1 MPEMT
6 ESQTPGRKPKKKKN
20 KESHNAVER
29 HRKEKINAGINRIGN
44 LLPCSQA
51 LKQSKIMILD
61 QAVRYITE
69 LKKQNDTLLL
79 EGGDKVQAEEIRRLR
94 RQMEELRRE
103 SAHYIELLKAHDINI
118 LEDPTVHWK
127 GNQRCAKVAK
137 VTPTHQLPKG
147 IIVYSNGNVVCPAG
161 KESSPAGKE
170 SSPAKQPSETLIIQP
185 PKVTAR
191 LRVNG
196 ALLQVNTSS
205 STPALL
211 PGSTAT
217 PIQSTPGLRMIEQC
231 VVETPTAATSLP
243 PSVSYIT
250 LQIPAAT
257 TALSQQPQP
266 AAPVQTLT
274 IAATSASQLSTESPA
289 QPMSNL
295 TTLTQAIATSRAA
308 ASEVCSW
315 VTQDPA
321 IRTVSYTAIPNSQA
335 LLRAGAA
342 GSTQTTW
349 TTLQMAGNTVQPVCQ
364 SLPTPE
370 VINTTQAVQQ
380 VTLCPMGNK
389 PSVQPIQ
396 IQMQPHV
403 PVQQAP
409 ITAHIQAQPFQRAPQ
424 LRPAILN
431 QAQPQP
437 VIAPQPHCAVLSHS
451 AIVPQPGVVA
461 HPAVVPSQPQSAVLQ
476 PASLVS
482 HPPRALISQPQ
493 PIAQPA
499 LVPQPQATV
508 LPLLQT
514 MQVLQVNTTGGTASG
529 VTAPQ
534 NTNNPSVV
542 ILQQASSC
550 PTQSVVREEITNQ
563 TPCQHIVIIQAP
575 TQVAPAPQNP
585 QVGMVPASVPTA
597 VPVVS
602 TQVPTASSSTSA
614 TSLQSVGGK
623 QLVHILPRP
632 VQPHMNHPLQ
642 VTQASSS
649 PPVPPTPQTIT
660 VNGQVFALQ
669 PMKTSDKSSSQAG
682 QSTLQLVQP
691 TTTEEPTTNVALNSL
706 GALSSLNQSISQG
719 LPLTISSQN
728 NGQPPAAPSSVVQQK
743 QPPAPASVPGTTLA
757 LPARQLQVPCLNP
770 VKSGLMVNA
779 SIPPGKR
786 LRTTLNTKRAT
797 AKRTKPAKKK
807 ELSQAPPAVAVSA
820 KPVVAAGETVQVSV
834 CQVLQSSTVKV
845 TDILPTCTTAV
856 TTTDCSE
863 AVGNVTS
870 TQNTQMMIVCSS
882 SSESPVFSQSHP
894 QSKSSVSAI
903 QTDVVF
909 SHTNTSGMAISVPTV
924 NATSVKPTVSAA
936 VAIESKPAVVSG
948 NNSTVT
954 KLPVQEVKQPT
965 TSAGTSTTHSKSAAA
980 ATTAVSKQSKSVVSS
995 TDSETLYTST
1005 TVSTVC
1011 LTPVCTSIPAT
1022 APVSLHQATQPTSVC
1037 RPQVSNTQDPL
1048 PCNKPQ
1054 SQPTTSPLVYTTVAL
1069 SSPAATFSASHS
1081 SITAPT
1087 TSSEFRKRVTTSRA
1101 PTQQTDVNMPNLSP
1115 CHPAEVKPAQPP
1127 RRDRE
1132 AQVERHSTAA
1142 DKDGLVAA
1150 TSGTPYRKDSALTQ
1164 QVYTN
1169 LDDQTIEHP
1178 MISSRQTDS
1187 PMSSGA
1193 GGGRG
1198 FSVASMLPQGHTIGA
1213 SSGSFG
1219 TYTFTSEQA
1228 EMLALAML
1236 EQDSPG
1242 RRSGS
1247 CTVNTASTNPTA
1259 AAWEPPKTPAVSSSK
1274 ERGPTGQQAKVTK
1287 PMDTVTV
1294 KPTVQVSVR
1303 GHAGEGP
1310 NGSRHPQNMSY
1321 SQSLTQ
1327 VQSQSSSQSGTVA
1340 SLSVNNLIRPSSSQQ
1355 PYPGSPSLVG
1365 QQGSVPSPVGTSTHI
1380 SQPPNNA
1387 LSPCSGAAQLN
1398 EYTPLKTALMR
1409 AQAGVGVG
1417 ERQVKIISK
1426 RQAQEEVMLNTGKR
1440 PKPCPPS
1447 ATTVSHMDVKAPDHS
1462 QMMVGQL
1469 PPTSSAV
1476 MTRINSESGGP
1487 LFSTNSFM
1495 SPIVRPTDG
1504 HCPPQ
1509 GPPEQNQ
1516 PGVLHLPQGHSQHA
1530 ATQPGQ
1536 HLGGNI
1542 YMKQQQQEQQRHHL
1556 YHLQHHLTQPDPAQR
1571 HSLHQRALQQQQE
1584 QQQQQQHVQKKRGL
1598 VRGSQ
1603 TGSSAGLQQKQHH
1616 LEKSGVQQQ
1625 HSHQQQQT
1633 QHQQH
1638 TQQHQQQS
1646 HQQSQQ
1652 HQQPTQHQQSHPQQH
1667 QQQTHQQQPQAQHQQ
1682 HQQQQQQQ
1690 LQQQQSSHSR
1700 HQQHLQQQIQQ
1711 QQHFRHQEKSC
1722 EAQAAGSRAHHS
1734 SHLAQQEHLKP
1745 GQDHNAMQRMMS
1757 TRTMEQQL
1765 IPPPSNPVSRSSDLA
1780 CAPSRQERHRVSSY
1794 SAEALIGK
1802 SSTSGE
1808 QQQRMGLHL
1817 QPGRGA
1823 TQEQPDLRGYLD
1835 TSRGK
1840 ANIAHNPQNRL
1851 PSDHPGSTDVQRVS
1865 ECPPF
1870 KVMGGGAHQLGGFDV
1885 QVSRGSDMTPKSVP
1899 SSQRGPQGQQQG
1911 GFRMGVGPPAD
1922 SRNRYS
1928 AAHPGSQGVQVS
1940 LPREQEGCHQSFMQ
1954 SLLSPH
1960 LPEQSNHQRAMQCCP
1975 PVSMEYSCVP
1985 GSSSGDIQAKAS
1997 SPSVPQ
2003 TQKAPAMRIGE
2014 GNKGHISQVS
2024 SNMHGGPGVRTGLT
2038 HPPTPHSSSEPGRSS
2053 APSRP
2058 PTAVSQHSRHIAR
2071 DSQPTKLRPGD
2082 RPRSG
2087 TLRQSNPFEPEGH
2100 LPLPSGGGVL
2110 LGRPQSGGEAR
2121 RSTIVRF
2128 MADSA
2133 QVPSDNN
2140 LIPDQHLTQ
2149 NFGFPFIPE
2158 GGMNPPPINA
2168 NSTFIPPVSQ
2178 PNTSRT
2184 PSLLPVE
2191 PQNTL
2196 PSFYPS
2202 YSPAAHPSLPSD
2214 VTLQYFPNQMFT
2226 SPSADK
2232 GSAPPLNN
2240 RFGSILSPPRPVGFG
2255 QASFPLLP
2263 DMPPMPIANSS
2274 GITPHISNFSLTSL
2288 FPEIATGMPT
2298 DGSTMPM
2305 SPLLS
2310 LSNTSAAD
2318 SGKQPNRPAHN
2329 ISHILGHDGSS
2340 AV

>member
-1 MPEMT
+1 
-6 ESQTPGRKPKKKKN
+6 

-51 LKQSKIMILD
+51 LKQSKNMILD
-61 QAVRYITE
+61 QAFRYITE
-69 LKKQNDTLLL
+69 LKKQNDSMLL
-79 EGGDKVQAEEIRRLR
+79 EGGDKIQAEEIRRLR
-94 RQMEELRRE
+94 RQLEELRKE
-103 SAHYIELLKAHDINI
+103 SAHYIELLKAHDINL

-127 GNQRCAKVAK
+127 GKQRCAKVAK

-147 IIVYSNGNVVCPAG
+147 IIVYSNGNVMCPAG
-161 KESSPAGKE
+161 KESSPG
-170 SSPAKQPSETLIIQP
+170 KQPSETLILQP
-185 PKVTAR
+185 PSDASAR
-191 LRVNG
+191 LSVNG

-211 PGSTAT
+211 PGSAAT
-217 PIQSTPGLRMIEQC
+217 PTQSTPGLRMIEQC
-231 VVETPTAATSLP
+231 VVETPAAAPTLP

-257 TALSQQPQP
+257 TALPQQAQP
-266 AAPVQTLT
+266 AAPAQTLT
-274 IAATSASQLSTESPA
+274 IATTSAPQLQSESLALPVSTHP
-289 QPMSNL
+289 
-295 TTLTQAIATSRAA
+295 TLTQTVTRTI

-315 VTQDPA
+315 VTQDTA

-364 SLPTPE
+364 SLPSSE
-370 VINTTQAVQQ
+370 VSNTTQPVQQ
-380 VTLCPMGNK
+380 VTVCPIGSK
-389 PSVQPIQ
+389 PSVHPIQ

-409 ITAHIQAQPFQRAPQ
+409 ITGHIQAQPFQRPPQ
-424 LRPAILN
+424 LRPAVLN

-437 VIAPQPHCAVLSHS
+437 VLAPQPQCAVLPQA
-451 AIVPQPGVVA
+451 AIVPQPAVVA
-461 HPAVVPSQPQSAVLQ
+461 HPAVVSQPQPAVLQ
-476 PASLVS
+476 PASLVP
-482 HPPRALISQPQ
+482 HPPAALIPQPQ
-493 PIAQPA
+493 SLPQPA

-514 MQVLQVNTTGGTASG
+514 MQVLQVNPAGATASG

-542 ILQQASSC
+542 ILQQASAC
-550 PTQSVVREEITNQ
+550 PTQPVVREEITNQ

-575 TQVAPAPQNP
+575 NQAASAPQNP
-585 QVGMVPASVPTA
+585 QVGMVPAA
-597 VPVVS
+597 VPAAVPAVS
-602 TQVPTASSSTSA
+602 TQIPTTSSPMSA

-632 VQPHMNHPLQ
+632 VQPQVNHSLQ
-642 VTQASSS
+642 VTQTSSS
-649 PPVPPTPQTIT
+649 PPVPTTPQTIT

-669 PMKTSDKSSSQAG
+669 PVKTSDKASSQGG

-719 LPLTISSQN
+719 LPITISSQSN
-728 NGQPPAAPSSVVQQK
+728 CQPPPAQLSVVQQK
-743 QPPAPASVPGTTLA
+743 QQSPPAAAPISGATLT
-757 LPARQLQVPCLNP
+757 LPARQLQVPCVNP
-770 VKSGLMVNA
+770 VTPGLVVNA
-779 SIPPGKR
+779 SKTPGKR
-786 LRTTLNTKRAT
+786 LRTTLNTKRTA

-807 ELSQAPPAVAVSA
+807 ELSQAQPAVAVSA
-820 KPVVAAGETVQVSV
+820 KPVAAAGENQTVQVTVS
-834 CQVLQSSTVKV
+834 QVLQSSTVKV
-845 TDILPTCTTAV
+845 TDIHPACTTVA
-856 TTTDCSE
+856 TTTDSIK
-863 AVGNVTS
+863 AIGNATS
-870 TQNTQMMIVCSS
+870 TQSTQKMIVCSS
-882 SSESPVFSQSHP
+882 SNEPAVLSQSQP
-894 QSKSSVSAI
+894 QNKSSVSAS
-903 QTDVVF
+903 QSD
-909 SHTNTSGMAISVPTV
+909 SLLRDSNTSSITTAVTTV
-924 NATSVKPTVSAA
+924 SATSVKPSVSAA
-936 VAIESKPAVVSG
+936 LAIESKPAVGLG
-948 NNSTVT
+948 NNSSVT
-954 KLPVQEVKQPT
+954 KVSVPEVKQPT
-965 TSAGTSTTHSKSAAA
+965 TITATSTTQSKSA
-980 ATTAVSKQSKSVVSS
+980 ATTAVSRQNRSVVSS
-995 TDSETLYTST
+995 AVGSETRYSST
-1005 TVSTVC
+1005 TVSTAC
-1011 LTPVCTSIPAT
+1011 LTPVCTSSIAAT
-1022 APVSLHQATQPTSVC
+1022 ASVPLNQNSQPTSSC
-1037 RPQVSNTQDPL
+1037 RSRGSHAQDHL
-1048 PCNKPQ
+1048 PCSKPESQ
-1054 SQPTTSPLVYTTVAL
+1054 SISSSSVSTTVVL
-1069 SSPAATFSASHS
+1069 SSPAPVFPVAQS
-1081 SITAPT
+1081 SVTAPT
-1087 TSSEFRKRVTTSRA
+1087 TSSEFRKRANTPRA
-1101 PTQQTDVNMPNLSP
+1101 PLQQTDVNILHHSS
-1115 CHPAEVKPAQPP
+1115 CHPTEVKPPQAS
-1127 RRDRE
+1127 RMDRE
-1132 AQVERHSTAA
+1132 AQEERHSTAA
-1142 DKDGLVAA
+1142 EKEGLVAVA
-1150 TSGTPYRKDSALTQ
+1150 SETPSRKDFGLSQ

-1169 LDDQTIEHP
+1169 LDDQTMEHP
-1178 MISSRQTDS
+1178 MTSSRQTDS
-1187 PMSSGA
+1187 PMSTGA
-1193 GGGRG
+1193 GVGRG
-1198 FSVASMLPQGHTIGA
+1198 FSVASMLPQGQSIGT

-1219 TYTFTSEQA
+1219 TFTFTSEQA

-1242 RRSGS
+1242 RRNGA
-1247 CTVNTASTNPTA
+1247 TWDTPK
-1259 AAWEPPKTPAVSSSK
+1259 PPPVSASK
-1274 ERGPTGQQAKVTK
+1274 ERGSTGQQAKVSK
-1287 PMDTVTV
+1287 QMDPGTV
-1294 KPTVQVSVR
+1294 KPAVEVSVR
-1303 GHAGEGP
+1303 GQIGEGSVGGP
-1310 NGSRHPQNMSY
+1310 NASRHLQNISY
-1321 SQSLTQ
+1321 SQSQPLSQT
-1327 VQSQSSSQSGTVA
+1327 QSQSSSQTGTVA
-1340 SLSVNNLIRPSSSQQ
+1340 SLSVNNLIRPSSSHQ
-1355 PYPGSPSLVG
+1355 PYPGSPSLAG
-1365 QQGSVPSPVGTSTHI
+1365 QQGSVPSPVATSAHI
-1380 SQPPNNA
+1380 SQPSNNA
-1387 LSPCSGAAQLN
+1387 LSPCSGAAQSN
-1398 EYTPLKTALMR
+1398 EYTPLKTTLMR
-1409 AQAGVGVG
+1409 AQAGVSVG

-1426 RQAQEEVMLNTGKR
+1426 RQAPEEVMLNPGKR

-1447 ATTVSHMDVKAPDHS
+1447 ANAVSHMDVKAPDHN

-1469 PPTSSAV
+1469 PSTSSAV
-1476 MTRINSESGGP
+1476 MTRINSEGGGP

-1495 SPIVRPTDG
+1495 SPIVRSTDG

-1516 PGVLHLPQGHSQHA
+1516 PGVLHLPQGHPQHTV
-1530 ATQPGQ
+1530 TQPAQ
-1536 HLGGNI
+1536 HLGGNL
-1542 YMKQQQQEQQRHHL
+1542 YMKQ
-1556 YHLQHHLTQPDPAQR
+1556 
-1571 HSLHQRALQQQQE
+1571 ALQQQQ
-1584 QQQQQQHVQKKRGL
+1584 QQQQQQQEQQHVQKKRGL

-1603 TGSSAGLQQKQHH
+1603 SGS
-1616 LEKSGVQQQ
+1616 
-1625 HSHQQQQT
+1625 
-1633 QHQQH
+1633 
-1638 TQQHQQQS
+1638 
-1646 HQQSQQ
+1646 
-1652 HQQPTQHQQSHPQQH
+1652 P
-1667 QQQTHQQQPQAQHQQ
+1667 
-1682 HQQQQQQQ
+1682 
-1690 LQQQQSSHSR
+1690 
-1700 HQQHLQQQIQQ
+1700 
-1711 QQHFRHQEKSC
+1711 
-1722 EAQAAGSRAHHS
+1722 
-1734 SHLAQQEHLKP
+1734 P

-1757 TRTMEQQL
+1757 SRTLEQQL
-1765 IPPPSNPVSRSSDLA
+1765 ISPSSNPVSRSSDLA
-1780 CAPSRQERHRVSSY
+1780 CAPSRQERHRVSNY

-1802 SSTSGE
+1802 SSSSGE

-1823 TQEQPDLRGYLD
+1823 AQEQPDLRGYLD

-1840 ANIAHNPQNRL
+1840 GNIAHNPQNRL

-1870 KVMGGGAHQLGGFDV
+1870 KSMGGGGGAHQLSGFEA
-1885 QVSRGSDMTPKSVP
+1885 QVSRGSDMAPKSVP
-1899 SSQRGPQGQQQG
+1899 PSQRGPQGQQQG
-1911 GFRMGVGPPAD
+1911 GFRMGVGPPTD
-1922 SRNRYS
+1922 GRNRGGYS
-1928 AAHPGSQGVQVS
+1928 GAHPGSQGVQVGPA
-1940 LPREQEGCHQSFMQ
+1940 LNREQEGCHQSFMQ

-1960 LPEQSNHQRAMQCCP
+1960 LPEQSNHQRAAQCCP

-2003 TQKAPAMRIGE
+2003 TQKAPAMRLGE
-2014 GNKGHISQVS
+2014 GNKGHISQVT
-2024 SNMHGGPGVRTGLT
+2024 SNMHAGPGVRAGLP

-2058 PTAVSQHSRHIAR
+2058 PTAVSQHSRHITR
-2071 DSQPTKLRPGD
+2071 DAQPTKLRPGD

-2087 TLRQSNPFEPEGH
+2087 ALRPSNPFEPEGH

-2110 LGRPQSGGEAR
+2110 LSRPQSGGEAR

-2128 MADSA
+2128 MADSG

-2140 LIPDQHLTQ
+2140 LVPDQHLTQ

-2158 GGMNPPPINA
+2158 GGMNPPPPINA

-2178 PNTSRT
+2178 PNASRT

-2298 DGSTMPM
+2298 DGSAMPM

-2310 LSNTSAAD
+2310 LSNTSSAD
-2318 SGKQPNRPAHN
+2318 SSKQPNRPAHN

>member
-6 ESQTPGRKPKKKKN
+6 ETQTPGRKPKKKKN

-51 LKQSKIMILD
+51 LKQSKNMILD
-61 QAVRYITE
+61 QAFRYITE
-69 LKKQNDTLLL
+69 LKKQNDTMLL

-94 RQMEELRRE
+94 RQLEELRKE
-103 SAHYIELLKAHDINI
+103 SAHYIELLKAHDINL

-127 GNQRCAKVAK
+127 GKQRCAKVAK

-147 IIVYSNGNVVCPAG
+147 IIVYSNGNVMCPAG
-161 KESSPAGKE
+161 KETSPG
-170 SSPAKQPSETLIIQP
+170 KQPSETLILQP
-185 PKVTAR
+185 PSEVSGR

-211 PGSTAT
+211 PGSTVT
-217 PIQSTPGLRMIEQC
+217 PTQSTPGLRVVEQC
-231 VVETPTAATSLP
+231 VVETQAAAPALP

-250 LQIPAAT
+250 LQIPTAT
-257 TALSQQPQP
+257 TALPQQPQP
-266 AAPVQTLT
+266 AAAAQTIT
-274 IAATSASQLSTESPA
+274 IAATSAPQLPTESPA
-289 QPMSNL
+289 PPVS
-295 TTLTQAIATSRAA
+295 TLPTFTQTVTRAT

-315 VTQDPA
+315 VTQDTA

-370 VINTTQAVQQ
+370 VSNTAQPVQQ
-380 VTLCPMGNK
+380 VTLCPVGNK

-396 IQMQPHV
+396 IQMQPNV
-403 PVQQAP
+403 PAQQAP

-437 VIAPQPHCAVLSHS
+437 VLAPQPQCAVLPQS
-451 AIVPQPGVVA
+451 AIVPQPAVVA
-461 HPAVVPSQPQSAVLQ
+461 HPAVVSQPQPAVLQ
-476 PASLVS
+476 PASLLPN
-482 HPPRALISQPQ
+482 PPTALIPQPQ
-493 PIAQPA
+493 ALPQPA

-514 MQVLQVNTTGGTASG
+514 MQVLQVNPTGATASG

-575 TQVAPAPQNP
+575 NQAAPAPQNP
-585 QVGMVPASVPTA
+585 PVGMLPAAVPAA
-597 VPVVS
+597 VPAVS
-602 TQVPTASSSTSA
+602 TQISTTSSSTSA

-632 VQPHMNHPLQ
+632 AQPQVNHPLQ

-669 PMKTSDKSSSQAG
+669 PMKTSDKASSQGG

-691 TTTEEPTTNVALNSL
+691 TTSEEPTTNVALNSL

-719 LPLTISSQN
+719 LPLAISSQN
-728 NGQPPAAPSSVVQQK
+728 NAHSSVTAPS
-743 QPPAPASVPGTTLA
+743 AS
-757 LPARQLQVPCLNP
+757 
-770 VKSGLMVNA
+770 S
-779 SIPPGKR
+779 
-786 LRTTLNTKRAT
+786 
-797 AKRTKPAKKK
+797 
-807 ELSQAPPAVAVSA
+807 
-820 KPVVAAGETVQVSV
+820 
-834 CQVLQSSTVKV
+834 
-845 TDILPTCTTAV
+845 D
-856 TTTDCSE
+856 
-863 AVGNVTS
+863 
-870 TQNTQMMIVCSS
+870 
-882 SSESPVFSQSHP
+882 
-894 QSKSSVSAI
+894 
-903 QTDVVF
+903 
-909 SHTNTSGMAISVPTV
+909 
-924 NATSVKPTVSAA
+924 
-936 VAIESKPAVVSG
+936 
-948 NNSTVT
+948 
-954 KLPVQEVKQPT
+954 
-965 TSAGTSTTHSKSAAA
+965 
-980 ATTAVSKQSKSVVSS
+980 
-995 TDSETLYTST
+995 
-1005 TVSTVC
+1005 
-1011 LTPVCTSIPAT
+1011 
-1022 APVSLHQATQPTSVC
+1022 
-1037 RPQVSNTQDPL
+1037 
-1048 PCNKPQ
+1048 
-1054 SQPTTSPLVYTTVAL
+1054 
-1069 SSPAATFSASHS
+1069 
-1081 SITAPT
+1081 
-1087 TSSEFRKRVTTSRA
+1087 FRKRVSTSRA
-1101 PTQQTDVNMPNLSP
+1101 PTQQTDINMSNPSP
-1115 CHPAEVKPAQPP
+1115 CHPTEVKPNQAP

-1132 AQVERHSTAA
+1132 SQEERHSISAE
-1142 DKDGLVAA
+1142 KEGLVAA
-1150 TSGTPYRKDSALTQ
+1150 TSDTPSRKDFALSQ

-1169 LDDQTIEHP
+1169 LDDQTLEHP
-1178 MISSRQTDS
+1178 MTSSRQTDS

-1198 FSVASMLPQGHTIGA
+1198 FSVASMLPQGHSISA

-1219 TYTFTSEQA
+1219 TFTFTSEQA

-1242 RRSGS
+1242 RRSGGCS
-1247 CTVNTASTNPTA
+1247 GDNAASTNPTTA
-1259 AAWEPPKTPAVSSSK
+1259 PWEPPKTPPVSASK
-1274 ERGPTGQQAKVTK
+1274 ERGSTGQQAKVTK

-1294 KPTVQVSVR
+1294 KAAVQVSVR
-1303 GHAGEGP
+1303 GQVGEGAVSGP
-1310 NGSRHPQNMSY
+1310 NGSRHPQNITY
-1321 SQSLTQ
+1321 SQSQSLPQ

-1340 SLSVNNLIRPSSSQQ
+1340 SLSVNNLIRPSSTQQ
-1355 PYPGSPSLVG
+1355 PYPGSPSLAG
-1365 QQGSVPSPVGTSTHI
+1365 QQGSVPSPVGTSGHI
-1380 SQPPNNA
+1380 SQASSNA

-1426 RQAQEEVMLNTGKR
+1426 RQAQEAVMLNTGKR

-1469 PPTSSAV
+1469 LPTSSAV

-1495 SPIVRPTDG
+1495 SPVVRPTDG

-1516 PGVLHLPQGHSQHA
+1516 PG
-1530 ATQPGQ
+1530 
-1536 HLGGNI
+1536 
-1542 YMKQQQQEQQRHHL
+1542 
-1556 YHLQHHLTQPDPAQR
+1556 
-1571 HSLHQRALQQQQE
+1571 
-1584 QQQQQQHVQKKRGL
+1584 
-1598 VRGSQ
+1598 
-1603 TGSSAGLQQKQHH
+1603 
-1616 LEKSGVQQQ
+1616 
-1625 HSHQQQQT
+1625 
-1633 QHQQH
+1633 
-1638 TQQHQQQS
+1638 
-1646 HQQSQQ
+1646 
-1652 HQQPTQHQQSHPQQH
+1652 
-1667 QQQTHQQQPQAQHQQ
+1667 
-1682 HQQQQQQQ
+1682 
-1690 LQQQQSSHSR
+1690 
-1700 HQQHLQQQIQQ
+1700 QIQQ

-1734 SHLAQQEHLKP
+1734 NHLAQQDHLKP

-1757 TRTMEQQL
+1757 SRTLEQQL
-1765 IPPPSNPVSRSSDLA
+1765 ISPPSNPVSRSSDLA
-1780 CAPSRQERHRVSSY
+1780 CAPSRQERHRVSNY

-1817 QPGRGA
+1817 QPGHGA
-1823 TQEQPDLRGYLD
+1823 AQEQQDLRGYLD

-1840 ANIAHNPQNRL
+1840 ANIAHNPQTRL
-1851 PSDHPGSTDVQRVS
+1851 PADHPGSADVQRVS

-1870 KVMGGGAHQLGGFDV
+1870 KAMGGGGGGAHQLSGFEA
-1885 QVSRGSDMTPKSVP
+1885 QVSRGSDMAPKSVP
-1899 SSQRGPQGQQQG
+1899 PSQRGPQGQQQG
-1911 GFRMGVGPPAD
+1911 GFRMNVGPPAD
-1922 SRNRYS
+1922 GRNRGGYS
-1928 AAHPGSQGVQVS
+1928 GAHPGAQGVQVGPA

-1960 LPEQSNHQRAMQCCP
+1960 LPEQSNHQRPVQCCP

-1985 GSSSGDIQAKAS
+1985 GSSAGDIQAKAS

-2003 TQKAPAMRIGE
+2003 TQKAPAMRLGE

-2024 SNMHGGPGVRTGLT
+2024 SNMHGGPGVRAGLP

-2071 DSQPTKLRPGD
+2071 DTQPTKLRPGD

-2087 TLRQSNPFEPEGH
+2087 ALRPSNPFEPEGH

-2110 LGRPQSGGEAR
+2110 LSRPQSGGEAR

-2133 QVPSDNN
+2133 QVPSENN
-2140 LIPDQHLTQ
+2140 LVPDQHITQ

-2158 GGMNPPPINA
+2158 GGMNPPPPINA

-2178 PNTSRT
+2178 PSASRT

-2240 RFGSILSPPRPVGFG
+2240 RFGSILSPPRPI
-2255 QASFPLLP
+2255 AS
-2263 DMPPMPIANSS
+2263 
-2274 GITPHISNFSLTSL
+2274 
-2288 FPEIATGMPT
+2288 GMPT
-2298 DGSTMPM
+2298 DGSAMPM

-2310 LSNTSAAD
+2310 LSNTSSAD
-2318 SGKQPNRPAHN
+2318 SSKQPNRPAHN

>member
-6 ESQTPGRKPKKKKN
+6 ETQTPGRKPKKKKN

-29 HRKEKINAGINRIGN
+29 HRKEKINTGINRIGN

-51 LKQSKIMILD
+51 LKQSKNMILD
-61 QAVRYITE
+61 QAFSYITE
-69 LKKQNDTLLL
+69 LKKQNDTMLL

-94 RQMEELRRE
+94 RQVEDLRKE
-103 SAHYIELLKAHDINI
+103 SAHYIELLKAHDVNL
-118 LEDPTVHWK
+118 LEDPTIHWK
-127 GNQRCAKVAK
+127 GKQRCAKVAK

-147 IIVYSNGNVVCPAG
+147 IIVYSNGNVMCPAG
-161 KESSPAGKE
+161 MENSPG
-170 SSPAKQPSETLIIQP
+170 KQPSETLILQP
-185 PKVTAR
+185 PPEVSGR

-211 PGSTAT
+211 PGSTVT
-217 PIQSTPGLRMIEQC
+217 PTQSTPGLRVVEQC
-231 VVETPTAATSLP
+231 VVETPVAAPNLP

-250 LQIPAAT
+250 LQIP
-257 TALSQQPQP
+257 TALPQQTQP
-266 AAPVQTLT
+266 AVPAHTLT
-274 IAATSASQLSTESPA
+274 LAATSAPQLPTESSAP
-289 QPMSNL
+289 PVS
-295 TTLTQAIATSRAA
+295 TFPTFTQTVTRATAA
-308 ASEVCSW
+308 EVASW
-315 VTQDPA
+315 VTQDTA
-321 IRTVSYTAIPNSQA
+321 IRTVSYNAVPNSQA

-370 VINTTQAVQQ
+370 VSNTTQAVQQ
-380 VTLCPMGNK
+380 VTLCPVGNK

-396 IQMQPHV
+396 IQMQSNV
-403 PVQQAP
+403 PVQQSP
-409 ITAHIQAQPFQRAPQ
+409 ITAHIQTQPFQRPPQ
-424 LRPAILN
+424 LQPAILN

-437 VIAPQPHCAVLSHS
+437 VLAPQPQCAVLPQS
-451 AIVPQPGVVA
+451 AIVPQPAVVA
-461 HPAVVPSQPQSAVLQ
+461 HPAVV
-476 PASLVS
+476 
-482 HPPRALISQPQ
+482 SQPQ
-493 PIAQPA
+493 PAVLQQGSLLPSPATALIPQPQPA
-499 LVPQPQATV
+499 LV
-508 LPLLQT
+508 PLLQT
-514 MQVLQVNTTGGTASG
+514 MQVLQVNPNGATASG

-534 NTNNPSVV
+534 NSNNPSVV
-542 ILQQASSC
+542 ILQQASTC

-575 TQVAPAPQNP
+575 NQAAPAPQNP
-585 QVGMVPASVPTA
+585 QVGMLPAAVPSAVPAA
-597 VPVVS
+597 VS
-602 TQVPTASSSTSA
+602 TQISTTSSSTSA
-614 TSLQSVGGK
+614 TSLHSVGGK

-632 VQPHMNHPLQ
+632 VQPQMSQPLQ

-649 PPVPPTPQTIT
+649 PPVPSTPQTIT

-669 PMKTSDKSSSQAG
+669 PMKTSDKAISQSG
-682 QSTLQLVQP
+682 HSTLQLVQP

-719 LPLTISSQN
+719 LPITISTQN
-728 NGQPPAAPSSVVQQK
+728 NGQPAAAQLAVVQQK
-743 QPPAPASVPGTTLA
+743 QPQQQPPAPVPVSATTLA
-757 LPARQLQVPCLNP
+757 LPVQQLQVPCLNP
-770 VKSGLMVNA
+770 VTSGLVVNA
-779 SIPPGKR
+779 SKPSGKR
-786 LRTTLNTKRAT
+786 VRTTLISKRAT
-797 AKRTKPAKKK
+797 AKKTKPVKKK
-807 ELSQAPPAVAVSA
+807 ELSQVQP
-820 KPVVAAGETVQVSV
+820 PVVSVKPTAAAGESQTLQVTVS
-834 CQVLQSSTVKV
+834 QVLQSSTVKI
-845 TDILPTCTTAV
+845 TDTAPTCTTAV
-856 TTTDCSE
+856 TSTDSSE
-863 AVGNVTS
+863 ATGNVTS
-870 TQNTQMMIVCSS
+870 TQNTKNIIVCSS
-882 SSESPVFSQSHP
+882 SSETIVVSQSNS
-894 QSKSSVSAI
+894 QSKSLVTASQSDAI
-903 QTDVVF
+903 F
-909 SHTNTSGMAISVPTV
+909 SHTYTGST
-924 NATSVKPTVSAA
+924 ATPVSTLSATPVKPSVSAA
-936 VAIESKPAVVSG
+936 VVIESKPAVVSG

-954 KLPVQEVKQPT
+954 KVSVPEVKQAPT
-965 TSAGTSTTHSKSAAA
+965 SLAASTTQSKSAA
-980 ATTAVSKQSKSVVSS
+980 TTAASRQNRPVVSS
-995 TDSETLYTST
+995 AGATENGYTST
-1005 TVSTVC
+1005 TVYTACS
-1011 LTPVCTSIPAT
+1011 TPVCTSSVTTT
-1022 APVSLHQATQPTSVC
+1022 APVSLNQQASAPTSVC
-1037 RPQVSNTQDPL
+1037 PPQRSNIQAPA

-1054 SQPTTSPLVYTTVAL
+1054 PTTSSSVSINVAL
-1069 SSPAATFSASHS
+1069 SSPAPMLSAAHS
-1081 SITAPT
+1081 SVSVAS
-1087 TSSEFRKRVTTSRA
+1087 TSSEFSKRVSASKA
-1101 PTQQTDVNMPNLSP
+1101 PSQQSDINVSNPSI
-1115 CHPAEVKPAQPP
+1115 CHPTEVKPSQAP

-1132 AQVERHSTAA
+1132 TQEEKQSIAA
-1142 DKDGLVAA
+1142 GKESLVAA
-1150 TSGTPYRKDSALTQ
+1150 ASDAPSRKDFSLSQ

-1169 LDDQTIEHP
+1169 LDDQTLEHP
-1178 MISSRQTDS
+1178 MTSSRQTDS
-1187 PMSSGA
+1187 PMSTGA

-1198 FSVASMLPQGHTIGA
+1198 FSVASMLPQGHSISA
-1213 SSGSFG
+1213 STSSFG
-1219 TYTFTSEQA
+1219 TFTFTSEQA

-1242 RRSGS
+1242 RRSGG
-1247 CTVNTASTNPTA
+1247 CTGDNTASSNPTTTQ
-1259 AAWEPPKTPAVSSSK
+1259 WEPPKASPVSTSK
-1274 ERGPTGQQAKVTK
+1274 ERGSTGQQAKGTK
-1287 PMDTVTV
+1287 PMDTV
-1294 KPTVQVSVR
+1294 KPAVHVSVR
-1303 GHAGEGP
+1303 RQVGEGSVSAP
-1310 NGSRHPQNMSY
+1310 NGSRHPQNISY
-1321 SQSLTQ
+1321 SQSQSLQ
-1327 VQSQSSSQSGTVA
+1327 VQTHSSSQSGTVA

-1355 PYPGSPSLVG
+1355 PYPGSPSLAA
-1365 QQGSVPSPVGTSTHI
+1365 QQGSVPSPVGTSSHI
-1380 SQPPNNA
+1380 SQASNNA
-1387 LSPCSGAAQLN
+1387 LSPCSGAAQPN

-1409 AQAGVGVG
+1409 AQTGVGVG

-1426 RQAQEEVMLNTGKR
+1426 RQAQEAVMLNTGKR

-1447 ATTVSHMDVKAPDHS
+1447 AVSVTHMEIKAPDHS
-1462 QMMVGQL
+1462 QMMGQL
-1469 PPTSSAV
+1469 LPTSSGV

-1495 SPIVRPTDG
+1495 SPVVRPTDG
-1504 HCPPQ
+1504 HCAPQ
-1509 GPPEQNQ
+1509 GLSEQNQ
-1516 PGVLHLPQGHSQHA
+1516 PGVLHLPQGHPQHSA
-1530 ATQPGQ
+1530 PQPGQ
-1536 HLGGNI
+1536 HLGGNL

-1556 YHLQHHLTQPDPAQR
+1556 YHLQHHLTQPDLAQR
-1571 HSLHQRALQQQQE
+1571 HSLHQRALQQQQQE
-1584 QQQQQQHVQKKRGL
+1584 QQQQHVQKKRGL
-1598 VRGSQ
+1598 VRGNQ
-1603 TGSSAGLQQKQHH
+1603 TGSPAVLQQKPHH

-1625 HSHQQQQT
+1625 QQHSHQQQT

-1638 TQQHQQQS
+1638 TQQHPQQS

-1667 QQQTHQQQPQAQHQQ
+1667 QQQTLQQQPQTQHQQ
-1682 HQQQQQQQ
+1682 HQQQ

-1722 EAQAAGSRAHHS
+1722 EAQSAGSRAHHS
-1734 SHLAQQEHLKP
+1734 NHLAQQEHLKS

-1757 TRTMEQQL
+1757 SRTLEQQL
-1765 IPPPSNPVSRSSDLA
+1765 ISPPSNPVSRSSELA

-1802 SSTSGE
+1802 SPTNGE

-1817 QPGRGA
+1817 QPGHGT
-1823 TQEQPDLRGYLD
+1823 TQEQPELCGYLD

-1840 ANIAHNPQNRL
+1840 SNISHNPQSRL
-1851 PSDHPGSTDVQRVS
+1851 PSDHPGSADVQRVS

-1870 KVMGGGAHQLGGFDV
+1870 KAMSGGGGAHQLSGFEV
-1885 QVSRGSDMTPKSVP
+1885 QVSRGSDMTTKSVP
-1899 SSQRGPQGQQQG
+1899 PSQRGPQGQQQG
-1911 GFRMGVGPPAD
+1911 GFRMNVGPTAD
-1922 SRNRYS
+1922 SRNRGGYS
-1928 AAHPGSQGVQVS
+1928 GAHPGSQGVQVGPP
-1940 LPREQEGCHQSFMQ
+1940 LPREQEACHQSFMQ

-1960 LPEQSNHQRAMQCCP
+1960 LPEQSNHQRAVQCCP

-2003 TQKAPAMRIGE
+2003 TQKAAVMRLGE

-2024 SNMHGGPGVRTGLT
+2024 SNMHGGPGVRAGLP

-2058 PTAVSQHSRHIAR
+2058 PTAVSQHSRHITR
-2071 DSQPTKLRPGD
+2071 DTQPTKLRPGD

-2087 TLRQSNPFEPEGH
+2087 ALRSSNPFEPEGH

-2110 LGRPQSGGEAR
+2110 LSRPQSGGEAR

-2128 MADSA
+2128 MADGA
-2133 QVPSDNN
+2133 QVPSENN
-2140 LIPDQHLTQ
+2140 LVPEQHITQ

-2158 GGMNPPPINA
+2158 GGMNPPPTINP

-2178 PNTSRT
+2178 PNASRT
-2184 PSLLPVE
+2184 PALLPVE

-2202 YSPAAHPSLPSD
+2202 YSPATHPSLPSD

-2255 QASFPLLP
+2255 QTSFSLLP
-2263 DMPPMPIANSS
+2263 DMPPMPITNSS

-2298 DGSTMPM
+2298 DGSAMPM

-2310 LSNTSAAD
+2310 LSNTSSAD
-2318 SGKQPNRPAHN
+2318 SSKQPNRPAHN

>member
-6 ESQTPGRKPKKKKN
+6 ETQTPGRKPKKKKN

-51 LKQSKIMILD
+51 LKQSKNMILD
-61 QAVRYITE
+61 QAFRYITE
-69 LKKQNDTLLL
+69 LKKQNDTMLL

-94 RQMEELRRE
+94 RQLEDLRKE
-103 SAHYIELLKAHDINI
+103 SAHYIELLKAHDINL
-118 LEDPTVHWK
+118 LEDPTIHWK
-127 GNQRCAKVAK
+127 GKQRCAKVAK

-147 IIVYSNGNVVCPAG
+147 IIVYSNGNVMCPAG
-161 KESSPAGKE
+161 KETSPG
-170 SSPAKQPSETLIIQP
+170 KQPSETLILQP
-185 PKVTAR
+185 PSEVSGR

-211 PGSTAT
+211 PGSTVT
-217 PIQSTPGLRMIEQC
+217 STQSTPGLRVVEQC
-231 VVETPTAATSLP
+231 VVETPAAAPTLP

-250 LQIPAAT
+250 LQIPTAT
-257 TALSQQPQP
+257 TALPQQLQP
-266 AAPVQTLT
+266 ATPAQTLT
-274 IAATSASQLSTESPA
+274 IATTSAPQLPTESPA
-289 QPMSNL
+289 PPVSTLPTFTQTATR
-295 TTLTQAIATSRAA
+295 TTT
-308 ASEVCSW
+308 SEVSSW
-315 VTQDPA
+315 VTQDTA

-370 VINTTQAVQQ
+370 VSNTAQAVQQ
-380 VTLCPMGNK
+380 VTLCPVSNK

-396 IQMQPHV
+396 IQMQPNV

-409 ITAHIQAQPFQRAPQ
+409 ITAHIQAQPFQRPPQ

-437 VIAPQPHCAVLSHS
+437 VIAPQPQCAVLPQS
-451 AIVPQPGVVA
+451 AIVPQPAVVA
-461 HPAVVPSQPQSAVLQ
+461 HPAVVSQPQPAVLQ
-476 PASLVS
+476 PASLLPT
-482 HPPRALISQPQ
+482 PPALIPQPQ
-493 PIAQPA
+493 PLPQPA

-514 MQVLQVNTTGGTASG
+514 MQVLQVSPTGAAASG

-575 TQVAPAPQNP
+575 NQAAPAPQTP
-585 QVGMVPASVPTA
+585 QVSMLPAAVPT
-597 VPVVS
+597 VS
-602 TQVPTASSSTSA
+602 TQISTTSSSTSA

-632 VQPHMNHPLQ
+632 VQPQINHPLQ

-669 PMKTSDKSSSQAG
+669 PMKTSDKASSQG
-682 QSTLQLVQP
+682 GKSTLQLVQP

-728 NGQPPAAPSSVVQQK
+728 NGQPPAAPLSVVQQK
-743 QPPAPASVPGTTLA
+743 QQQPSAPAPASGTTLG
-757 LPARQLQVPCLNP
+757 LPGQQLQVPCLNP
-770 VKSGLMVNA
+770 VTSVVN
-779 SIPPGKR
+779 SSKPLGKR
-786 LRTTLNTKRAT
+786 LRTSLNIKRAT
-797 AKRTKPAKKK
+797 AKRTKPVKKK
-807 ELSQAPPAVAVSA
+807 EPSQVQSAVAVSA
-820 KPVVAAGETVQVSV
+820 KPTAAAGESQTVQVTGS
-834 CQVLQSSTVKV
+834 QVSQSSTAKI
-845 TDILPTCTTAV
+845 TDIPPTCTTAV
-856 TTTDCSE
+856 TITDSSE
-863 AVGNVTS
+863 AMGNITS
-870 TQNTQMMIVCSS
+870 TQNTKTIIVCSS
-882 SSESPVFSQSHP
+882 SSETTIFNQSHSQS
-894 QSKSSVSAI
+894 KISVSAS
-903 QTDVVF
+903 QSYAGV
-909 SHTNTSGMAISVPTV
+909 SHTNTGGMATAVTTV
-924 NATSVKPTVSAA
+924 SATSVKPSVSSA
-936 VAIESKPAVVSG
+936 VVIESKPAVVSD

-954 KLPVQEVKQPT
+954 RVSVSEFKQPT
-965 TSAGTSTTHSKSAAA
+965 TSTATSTTQSKSA
-980 ATTAVSKQSKSVVSS
+980 ATTAVSRQSRTAVSS
-995 TDSETLYTST
+995 AGATEAGFTSA
-1005 TVSTVC
+1005 TVSTAC
-1011 LTPVCTSIPAT
+1011 MTPACTSSITTT
-1022 APVSLHQATQPTSVC
+1022 APVSVNQVTVPTSVC
-1037 RPQVSNTQDPL
+1037 RPQGSNTQAPL

-1054 SQPTTSPLVYTTVAL
+1054 SQPTTSSSVAITVPL
-1069 SSPAATFSASHS
+1069 SSPAPTFSAAHS
-1081 SITAPT
+1081 SVTAPS
-1087 TSSEFRKRVTTSRA
+1087 TSTEFRKRVSTSRA
-1101 PTQQTDVNMPNLSP
+1101 PTQQTDINMSNPST
-1115 CHPAEVKPAQPP
+1115 CHPTEVKQSQAP

-1132 AQVERHSTAA
+1132 EERHSIAA
-1142 DKDGLVAA
+1142 EKEGLAAA
-1150 TSGTPYRKDSALTQ
+1150 TSDTPSRKDFALSQ

-1169 LDDQTIEHP
+1169 LDDLEHP
-1178 MISSRQTDS
+1178 MTSSRQTDS
-1187 PMSSGA
+1187 PMSTGA

-1198 FSVASMLPQGHTIGA
+1198 FSVASMLPQGHSISA

-1219 TYTFTSEQA
+1219 TFTFTSEQA
-1228 EMLALAML
+1228 EILALAML

-1242 RRSGS
+1242 RRSGGCS
-1247 CTVNTASTNPTA
+1247 GDNPASSNPTTA
-1259 AAWEPPKTPAVSSSK
+1259 PWEPPKTPPVSTSK
-1274 ERGPTGQQAKVTK
+1274 ERGSAGQQAKVTK
-1287 PMDTVTV
+1287 PMETVTV
-1294 KPTVQVSVR
+1294 KPAVQVSVR
-1303 GHAGEGP
+1303 GQVVEGSVSGP
-1310 NGSRHPQNMSY
+1310 SGSRHPQNISY
-1321 SQSLTQ
+1321 SQPQSLPQ

-1355 PYPGSPSLVG
+1355 PYPGSPSLTG
-1365 QQGSVPSPVGTSTHI
+1365 QQGSVPSPVGTSAHI
-1380 SQPPNNA
+1380 SQPSNNA
-1387 LSPCSGAAQLN
+1387 LSPCSGAAQPN

-1409 AQAGVGVG
+1409 AQAGVGVS
-1417 ERQVKIISK
+1417 ERQAKIISK
-1426 RQAQEEVMLNTGKR
+1426 RQAQEAVMLNTGKR

-1469 PPTSSAV
+1469 LPTSSAV
-1476 MTRINSESGGP
+1476 MTRNNSESGGP

-1495 SPIVRPTDG
+1495 SPVVRPTDG

-1516 PGVLHLPQGHSQHA
+1516 PGVLHLPQHPQHA
-1530 ATQPGQ
+1530 APQPGP
-1536 HLGGNI
+1536 HLGANP

-1571 HSLHQRALQQQQE
+1571 HSLHQRALQQQQQE
-1584 QQQQQQHVQKKRGL
+1584 QQQHVQKKRGL

-1603 TGSSAGLQQKQHH
+1603 TGSPAGLQPKQHH

-1638 TQQHQQQS
+1638 TQQQQQSQQHPQQS

-1667 QQQTHQQQPQAQHQQ
+1667 QQQTHQQQPQTQHQQ
-1682 HQQQQQQQ
+1682 HQQQQLQ
-1690 LQQQQSSHSR
+1690 QQQQSSHSR

-1734 SHLAQQEHLKP
+1734 NHLAQQEHLKP

-1757 TRTMEQQL
+1757 SRTLEQQL
-1765 IPPPSNPVSRSSDLA
+1765 ISPPSNPVSRSSDLA
-1780 CAPSRQERHRVSSY
+1780 CAPSRQERHRVSNY

-1802 SSTSGE
+1802 SPTSGE

-1817 QPGRGA
+1817 QPGHGA

-1840 ANIAHNPQNRL
+1840 ANIAHNPQTRL
-1851 PSDHPGSTDVQRVS
+1851 PSDHPGSADVQRVS

-1870 KVMGGGAHQLGGFDV
+1870 KAMGGGGGAHQLGGFEA
-1885 QVSRGSDMTPKSVP
+1885 QVSRGSDMAPKSVP
-1899 SSQRGPQGQQQG
+1899 PSQRGPQGQQQG
-1911 GFRMGVGPPAD
+1911 GFRMNVVPPAD
-1922 SRNRYS
+1922 GRNRGGYS
-1928 AAHPGSQGVQVS
+1928 GAHPGSQGVQVGPA

-1960 LPEQSNHQRAMQCCP
+1960 LPEQSNHQRAVQCCP
-1975 PVSMEYSCVP
+1975 PVSMEYSCVS

-2003 TQKAPAMRIGE
+2003 TQKTPAMRLGE

-2024 SNMHGGPGVRTGLT
+2024 SNMHGGPGVRAGLP

-2058 PTAVSQHSRHIAR
+2058 PTAVSQHSRHITR
-2071 DSQPTKLRPGD
+2071 DTQPTKLRPGD

-2087 TLRQSNPFEPEGH
+2087 ALRPSNPFEPEGH
-2100 LPLPSGGGVL
+2100 LPLPPGGGVL
-2110 LGRPQSGGEAR
+2110 LSRPQSGGEAR
-2121 RSTIVRF
+2121 RTTIVRF
-2128 MADSA
+2128 MGDTA
-2133 QVPSDNN
+2133 QVPSENN
-2140 LIPDQHLTQ
+2140 LVPDQHITQ

-2158 GGMNPPPINA
+2158 GGMNPPPPINA

-2178 PNTSRT
+2178 PSASRT

-2298 DGSTMPM
+2298 DGSAMPM

-2310 LSNTSAAD
+2310 LSNTSSAD
-2318 SGKQPNRPAHN
+2318 SSKQPNRPAHN

>member
-6 ESQTPGRKPKKKKN
+6 ETQTPGRKPKKKKN

-29 HRKEKINAGINRIGN
+29 HRKEKINAGINRIGD

-51 LKQSKIMILD
+51 LKQSKNMILD
-61 QAVRYITE
+61 QAFHYIAE
-69 LKKQNDTLLL
+69 LKKQNDTMLL

-94 RQMEELRRE
+94 RQLEELRRE

-118 LEDPTVHWK
+118 LEDPTIHWK
-127 GNQRCAKVAK
+127 GKQRCAKVAK

-147 IIVYSNGNVVCPAG
+147 IIVYSNGNALCPAG
-161 KESSPAGKE
+161 QEASPGKK
-170 SSPAKQPSETLIIQP
+170 PPETLILRP
-185 PKVTAR
+185 SSEVSAS

-196 ALLQVNTSS
+196 AVLQVNSSS

-211 PGSTAT
+211 PGSAAT
-217 PIQSTPGLRMIEQC
+217 PTQSTPALRVIEQC
-231 VVETPTAATSLP
+231 VVETPAAAPTLP
-243 PSVSYIT
+243 PSASYIT

-257 TALSQQPQP
+257 TALTQVTQP
-266 AAPVQTLT
+266 AASAQTLSVT
-274 IAATSASQLSTESPA
+274 ATSATQLPIVSLA
-289 QPMSNL
+289 QPVS
-295 TTLTQAIATSRAA
+295 TLTQTIPTLKATATGA
-308 ASEVCSW
+308 GSW
-315 VTQDPA
+315 ATQETA
-321 IRTVSYTAIPNSQA
+321 IRTLSYTTIPNSQA

-364 SLPTPE
+364 SVPTPE
-370 VINTTQAVQQ
+370 VINTSQTVQQ
-380 VTLCPMGNK
+380 LTVCPVGTK

-409 ITAHIQAQPFQRAPQ
+409 ITAHIQAQPFQSPPQ

-431 QAQPQP
+431 HTKPQPVITPQPQCTVLPQPAVVTQPQP
-437 VIAPQPHCAVLSHS
+437 V
-451 AIVPQPGVVA
+451 
-461 HPAVVPSQPQSAVLQ
+461 
-476 PASLVS
+476 SLVP
-482 HPPRALISQPQ
+482 HPTTALIPQPQ
-493 PIAQPA
+493 PT

-514 MQVLQVNTTGGTASG
+514 MQVLQVNPTGATVSG
-529 VTAPQ
+529 ATAPQ

-542 ILQQASSC
+542 ILQQASAC

-575 TQVAPAPQNP
+575 NQVTPAAQNP
-585 QVGMVPASVPTA
+585 QVGVVSAA
-597 VPVVS
+597 VPGMSAQIPTTSS
-602 TQVPTASSSTSA
+602 TTSSS
-614 TSLQSVGGK
+614 SLQSVGGK

-632 VQPHMNHPLQ
+632 IQPQMTQPLQ

-649 PPVPPTPQTIT
+649 PPVPQTPQTIT

-669 PMKTSDKSSSQAG
+669 PMKTSDKPNSQG
-682 QSTLQLVQP
+682 VQSTLQLVQP

-719 LPLTISSQN
+719 LPITISTQN
-728 NGQPPAAPSSVVQQK
+728 NGQLPAVSSSVVQQK
-743 QPPAPASVPGTTLA
+743 QPPAPASIPGVSLA
-757 LPARQLQVPCLNP
+757 LPARQLQVPSLDQVKPGP
-770 VKSGLMVNA
+770 VVKA
-779 SIPPGKR
+779 SKPAVKR
-786 LRTTLNTKRAT
+786 LRSNASAKCAT
-797 AKRTKPAKKK
+797 AKRTKAAKKK
-807 ELSQAPPAVAVSA
+807 EPSQIQPAVSVSA
-820 KPVVAAGETVQVSV
+820 ELENQTVQDTT
-834 CQVLQSSTVKV
+834 QVLQTVKV
-845 TDILPTCTTAV
+845 TTVASTHTTAV
-856 TTTDCSE
+856 SNPKQIE
-863 AVGNVTS
+863 SATS
-870 TQNTQMMIVCSS
+870 AQNSQIMIICSS
-882 SSESPVFSQSHP
+882 SNETN
-894 QSKSSVSAI
+894 SSVQSNPQRKNSA
-903 QTDVVF
+903 
-909 SHTNTSGMAISVPTV
+909 SETNNSGTAPVTTTA
-924 NATSVKPTVSAA
+924 NATSVSAA
-936 VAIESKPAVVSG
+936 VATDGKPAVACSSSSVS
-948 NNSTVT
+948 T
-954 KLPVQEVKQPT
+954 KLSAPEVTQPV
-965 TSAGTSTTHSKSAAA
+965 TSSAASSTQSKSAVTPAVSRQNRSVFSS
-980 ATTAVSKQSKSVVSS
+980 ATDTQNTSTAVSTACPTPLGSSSSTPTTAHVSS
-995 TDSETLYTST
+995 HQTS
-1005 TVSTVC
+1005 
-1011 LTPVCTSIPAT
+1011 
-1022 APVSLHQATQPTSVC
+1022 SVFC
-1037 RPQVSNTQDPL
+1037 PQGSNTQAPL
-1048 PCNKPQ
+1048 TCTRSEPQ
-1054 SQPTTSPLVYTTVAL
+1054 KTTPSLVATTVAL
-1069 SSPAATFSASHS
+1069 SSPAITLSSAHS
-1081 SITAPT
+1081 SVTAST
-1087 TSSEFRKRVTTSRA
+1087 TSSEFRKRVTSS
-1101 PTQQTDVNMPNLSP
+1101 QQTDMPNPPP
-1115 CHPAEVKPAQPP
+1115 CQPAEVKAAQTH
-1127 RRDRE
+1127 RRERE
-1132 AQVERHSTAA
+1132 VQEERQNQVAEKESV
-1142 DKDGLVAA
+1142 VAV
-1150 TSGTPYRKDSALTQ
+1150 TPSRKDLNLSQ

-1169 LDDQTIEHP
+1169 LDDQTMEQPIAT
-1178 MISSRQTDS
+1178 SRQTDS
-1187 PMSSGA
+1187 PMSTAA

-1198 FSVASMLPQGHTIGA
+1198 FSVASMLPQGHSISA

-1236 EQDSPG
+1236 EQDSPS
-1242 RRSGS
+1242 RRSGDS
-1247 CTVNTASTNPTA
+1247 TTSANPSTAT
-1259 AAWEPPKTPAVSSSK
+1259 WEPPKTPPVSSSK
-1274 ERGPTGQQAKVTK
+1274 ERHSGGQQVKVTK
-1287 PMDTVTV
+1287 PMDSVSV
-1294 KPTVQVSVR
+1294 KPVVQVSVS
-1303 GHAGEGP
+1303 GP
-1310 NGSRHPQNMSY
+1310 SGNRHQQSISY
-1321 SQSLTQ
+1321 SQSQPLSQ
-1327 VQSQSSSQSGTVA
+1327 VQSQSGTVA
-1340 SLSVNNLIRPSSSQQ
+1340 SLSVNNLIRPSSVQQ
-1355 PYPGSPSLVG
+1355 PFPGSPSLG
-1365 QQGSVPSPVGTSTHI
+1365 QHGSAPSPAGPSAHI
-1380 SQPPNNA
+1380 SQPSN
-1387 LSPCSGAAQLN
+1387 SAQLN

-1409 AQAGVGVG
+1409 TQAGVSVG

-1447 ATTVSHMDVKAPDHS
+1447 APAVSHMDVKAADHN

-1469 PPTSSAV
+1469 PPTSSSV
-1476 MTRINSESGGP
+1476 MTRINPESGGP

-1495 SPIVRPTDG
+1495 SPVVRPTDG
-1504 HCPPQ
+1504 HCASQ
-1509 GPPEQNQ
+1509 APPEQNQ
-1516 PGVLHLPQGHSQHA
+1516 PSVLHLPQGHPQHA
-1530 ATQPGQ
+1530 AAQPGQ
-1536 HLGGNI
+1536 HLGGNP

-1571 HSLHQRALQQQQE
+1571 HSLHQRALQQQQQE
-1584 QQQQQQHVQKKRGL
+1584 QQQHQHVQKKRGL

-1603 TGSSAGLQQKQHH
+1603 TGSPAGLQQKQHH

-1625 HSHQQQQT
+1625 HAHQQQQT

-1638 TQQHQQQS
+1638 TQQQQQHQQQS

-1652 HQQPTQHQQSHPQQH
+1652 HQQPAQHQQSHPQQH
-1667 QQQTHQQQPQAQHQQ
+1667 QQQTHPQQPQTQHQQ

-1711 QQHFRHQEKSC
+1711 QQQHFRHQEKSC
-1722 EAQAAGSRAHHS
+1722 EAQAAGSRGHHS
-1734 SHLAQQEHLKP
+1734 SHLAQQEHLKS
-1745 GQDHNAMQRMMS
+1745 GQDHNTMQRMMS
-1757 TRTMEQQL
+1757 SRTLEQQL
-1765 IPPPSNPVSRSSDLA
+1765 ISPPSNPVSRSSDLS
-1780 CAPSRQERHRVSSY
+1780 CAPSRQERHRVSNY

-1802 SSTSGE
+1802 TSTSGE

-1817 QPGRGA
+1817 QPSRSA
-1823 TQEQPDLRGYLD
+1823 AQEQQDLRGYLD

-1840 ANIAHNPQNRL
+1840 ASIAHNPQNRL
-1851 PSDHPGSTDVQRVS
+1851 APEHPGSADVQRVS

-1870 KVMGGGAHQLGGFDV
+1870 KAMGGGAHQLGGFEA
-1885 QVSRGSDMTPKSVP
+1885 QVSRGSDMASKSVP

-1911 GFRMGVGPPAD
+1911 GFRMGVGPTGDARTR
-1922 SRNRYS
+1922 SGYS
-1928 AAHPGSQGVQVS
+1928 ASHPGTQGVQVGPA
-1940 LPREQEGCHQSFMQ
+1940 LPRDQEGCHQSFMQ

-1960 LPEQSNHQRAMQCCP
+1960 LPEQSNHQRAVQCCP
-1975 PVSMEYSCVP
+1975 PVGMDYSCVP
-1985 GSSSGDIQAKAS
+1985 GSSSGDIQAKTS

-2003 TQKAPAMRIGE
+2003 TQKAPAMRLGE

-2024 SNMHGGPGVRTGLT
+2024 SNMHGGPGVRTGLP
-2038 HPPTPHSSSEPGRSS
+2038 HPPHSSAEPGRSS

-2058 PTAVSQHSRHIAR
+2058 PPAVSQHSRHIAR
-2071 DSQPTKLRPGD
+2071 DTQPTKLRPGD

-2087 TLRQSNPFEPEGH
+2087 ALRQSNPFEPEGH

-2110 LGRPQSGGEAR
+2110 LSRPQSGGEAR

-2128 MADSA
+2128 MADST
-2133 QVPSDNN
+2133 QVPNDNN
-2140 LIPDQHLTQ
+2140 LVPDQHLTQ

-2158 GGMNPPPINA
+2158 GGMNPPINA

-2178 PNTSRT
+2178 PNASRT

-2202 YSPAAHPSLPSD
+2202 YSPAAHPSLSSD

-2298 DGSTMPM
+2298 DGSAMPM

-2310 LSNTSAAD
+2310 LSNTSSAD
-2318 SGKQPNRPAHN
+2318 SSKQPNRPAHN

>member
-6 ESQTPGRKPKKKKN
+6 ETQTPGRKPKKKKN

-51 LKQSKIMILD
+51 LKQSKNMILD
-61 QAVRYITE
+61 QAFRYITE
-69 LKKQNDTLLL
+69 LKKQNDAMLL

-94 RQMEELRRE
+94 RQLDELRKE
-103 SAHYIELLKAHDINI
+103 SAHYIELLKAHDINL
-118 LEDPTVHWK
+118 LEDPTIHWK
-127 GNQRCAKVAK
+127 GKQRCAKVAK

-147 IIVYSNGNVVCPAG
+147 IIVYSNGNVLCPAG
-161 KESSPAGKE
+161 KEASPG
-170 SSPAKQPSETLIIQP
+170 KQPAETLILQP
-185 PKVTAR
+185 QSEVSAR
-191 LRVNG
+191 VRVNG

-211 PGSTAT
+211 PGSAVT
-217 PIQSTPGLRMIEQC
+217 PHQSASGLRVVEQC
-231 VVETPTAATSLP
+231 VVETPAGAPTLP

-250 LQIPAAT
+250 LQIPTAT
-257 TALSQQPQP
+257 TALPQHPQP
-266 AAPVQTLT
+266 PAQTFT
-274 IAATSASQLSTESPA
+274 IAATSASQPVTESPA
-289 QPMSNL
+289 PTVSTVPNFPQ
-295 TTLTQAIATSRAA
+295 TVTRATAP
-308 ASEVCSW
+308 EVSSW
-315 VTQDPA
+315 VTQDTA
-321 IRTVSYTAIPNSQA
+321 IRTVSYTAVPNSQA

-364 SLPTPE
+364 SLPIPE
-370 VINTTQAVQQ
+370 VSNTTQAVQQ
-380 VTLCPMGNK
+380 VTICPMSNK

-396 IQMQPHV
+396 IQMHPNV
-403 PVQQAP
+403 PVQRAP
-409 ITAHIQAQPFQRAPQ
+409 ITAHIQAQPIQRSPQ
-424 LRPAILN
+424 LRPAVLN
-431 QAQPQP
+431 QTQTQP
-437 VIAPQPHCAVLSHS
+437 VLAPQTQCAVLPQS
-451 AIVPQPGVVA
+451 AIVPQPAVVA
-461 HPAVVPSQPQSAVLQ
+461 HPAIVSQPQSTVLQ
-476 PASLVS
+476 PASLLPN
-482 HPPRALISQPQ
+482 PPSALIPQ
-493 PIAQPA
+493 PQPA
-499 LVPQPQATV
+499 LVPQQQATM

-514 MQVLQVNTTGGTASG
+514 MQVLQVNPTGATASS

-542 ILQQASSC
+542 ILQQAGSC
-550 PTQSVVREEITNQ
+550 PTQSVVREEISNQ

-575 TQVAPAPQNP
+575 NQTAPAPQNP
-585 QVGMVPASVPTA
+585 QMGMLPTA
-597 VPVVS
+597 VPSAVPAVS
-602 TQVPTASSSTSA
+602 TQISTTSSSMS
-614 TSLQSVGGK
+614 SLPNVGGK

-632 VQPHMNHPLQ
+632 VQPQMNHPLH

-649 PPVPPTPQTIT
+649 PTVPPAPQTIT

-669 PMKTSDKSSSQAG
+669 PMKTSDKASSQGG

-728 NGQPPAAPSSVVQQK
+728 NGQPLATPLSVVQQK
-743 QPPAPASVPGTTLA
+743 QQQPPAPVPVSGTAPTL
-757 LPARQLQVPCLNP
+757 PVRQLQVPCLNP
-770 VKSGLMVNA
+770 VTSGLVVNA
-779 SIPPGKR
+779 SKPSGKR
-786 LRTTLNTKRAT
+786 LRTTLNIKRTT
-797 AKRTKPAKKK
+797 AKKTKPVKKK
-807 ELSQAPPAVAVSA
+807 LLSQVQPAVAVSA
-820 KPVVAAGETVQVSV
+820 MSMGAAGDSQTVTVS
-834 CQVLQSSTVKV
+834 QALQSSTVKI
-845 TDILPTCTTAV
+845 TDTPQRCTAAV
-856 TTTDCSE
+856 TGADSSE
-863 AVGNVTS
+863 AIGNVNS
-870 TQNTQMMIVCSS
+870 EQNTKKTMACSS
-882 SSESPVFSQSHP
+882 SNETTTSGQSHL
-894 QSKSSVSAI
+894 QSKTSVSASQSECI
-903 QTDVVF
+903 
-909 SHTNTSGMAISVPTV
+909 AATV
-924 NATSVKPTVSAA
+924 TTMNSALVKPSISAA
-936 VAIESKPAVVSG
+936 VVTENKPGLFSG
-948 NNSTVT
+948 NSSPIT
-954 KLPVQEVKQPT
+954 KVLVPDIKQPT
-965 TSAGTSTTHSKSAAA
+965 TSTTTSTTQSKPS
-980 ATTAVSKQSKSVVSS
+980 ATTPISRPSRSVVSC
-995 TDSETLYTST
+995 TVASEIGYTST
-1005 TVSTVC
+1005 SVCTAC
-1011 LTPVCTSIPAT
+1011 LTHVCTSSITTT
-1022 APVSLHQATQPTSVC
+1022 APVSLNQTSQPTSVC
-1037 RPQVSNTQDPL
+1037 RPLGSNTQASL
-1048 PCNKPQ
+1048 PCIK
-1054 SQPTTSPLVYTTVAL
+1054 SQLQPSVSSSVALSVTL
-1069 SSPAATFSASHS
+1069 SSPAATFSATLP
-1081 SITAPT
+1081 SITAPP
-1087 TSSEFRKRVTTSRA
+1087 TSSEFRKRVSTNRGQTH
-1101 PTQQTDVNMPNLSP
+1101 QTDINMPNPSS
-1115 CHPAEVKPAQPP
+1115 CHPAEVKPTQPP

-1132 AQVERHSTAA
+1132 SQEERHSITAE
-1142 DKDGLVAA
+1142 KEGLVPA
-1150 TSGTPYRKDSALTQ
+1150 TSDTRKDLNLSQ

-1169 LDDQTIEHP
+1169 LDDQTLEHP
-1178 MISSRQTDS
+1178 MTSTRQTDS
-1187 PMSSGA
+1187 PMSTGA

-1198 FSVASMLPQGHTIGA
+1198 FSVASMLPQGHNISA

-1219 TYTFTSEQA
+1219 TFTFTSEQA
-1228 EMLALAML
+1228 EILALAML

-1242 RRSGS
+1242 RRNGGCSGD
-1247 CTVNTASTNPTA
+1247 NTTSTNPNKTI
-1259 AAWEPPKTPAVSSSK
+1259 WEPPKTPPVSSK
-1274 ERGPTGQQAKVTK
+1274 ERGSTGQHTKVTK
-1287 PMDTVTV
+1287 PMDTITV
-1294 KPTVQVSVR
+1294 KPTVQVAVR
-1303 GHAGEGP
+1303 GPIGEGSVGGP
-1310 NGSRHPQNMSY
+1310 NGNRHPQNISY
-1321 SQSLTQ
+1321 SQSQSVSQ

-1340 SLSVNNLIRPSSSQQ
+1340 SLSVNNLIRPSSTQQ
-1355 PYPGSPSLVG
+1355 PYPGSPSLAG
-1365 QQGSVPSPVGTSTHI
+1365 QQGSVPSPVGTSAHI
-1380 SQPPNNA
+1380 SQPSNNA
-1387 LSPCSGAAQLN
+1387 LSPCSGAAQQN
-1398 EYTPLKTALMR
+1398 EYTPLKTPFR
-1409 AQAGVGVG
+1409 AQAGVGMG

-1426 RQAQEEVMLNTGKR
+1426 RQAQEAVMLNTGKR

-1447 ATTVSHMDVKAPDHS
+1447 ATTVSHMDIKAPDHS

-1469 PPTSSAV
+1469 LPTSSTV

-1495 SPIVRPTDG
+1495 SPVTRSTDG

-1516 PGVLHLPQGHSQHA
+1516 PGVLHLPQGHPQHA
-1530 ATQPGQ
+1530 ATQSGQ
-1536 HLGGNI
+1536 HLGGNL
-1542 YMKQQQQEQQRHHL
+1542 YMKQQQQQQQQQQQEQQRHHL
-1556 YHLQHHLTQPDPAQR
+1556 YHLQHHLTQSDPAQC
-1571 HSLHQRALQQQQE
+1571 HSLHQRALQQQQQE
-1584 QQQQQQHVQKKRGL
+1584 QQQQHVQKKREL
-1598 VRGSQ
+1598 VRGNQ
-1603 TGSSAGLQQKQHH
+1603 TTSPAGLPQKQHH
-1616 LEKSGVQQQ
+1616 LEKTGVQQQQQ
-1625 HSHQQQQT
+1625 HSHQQQQP

-1638 TQQHQQQS
+1638 AQQSQQHAQQS
-1646 HQQSQQ
+1646 HQQSQP
-1652 HQQPTQHQQSHPQQH
+1652 HQQPTQHQQPQHQQH
-1667 QQQTHQQQPQAQHQQ
+1667 QQQPHQQQPQSQHQ
-1682 HQQQQQQQ
+1682 HQQQQQQ

-1734 SHLAQQEHLKP
+1734 NHLAQQEHLKP

-1757 TRTMEQQL
+1757 SRTLEQQL
-1765 IPPPSNPVSRSSDLA
+1765 ISPSSNPVSRSSDLA
-1780 CAPSRQERHRVSSY
+1780 CTPSRQERHRVSNY

-1817 QPGRGA
+1817 QSGHGA

-1851 PSDHPGSTDVQRVS
+1851 PSDHPGPADVQRVS

-1870 KVMGGGAHQLGGFDV
+1870 KAMVGGGGGAHQLSGFEV
-1885 QVSRGSDMTPKSVP
+1885 QVSRGSDMAPKSVP
-1899 SSQRGPQGQQQG
+1899 PSQRNPQGQQQG
-1911 GFRMGVGPPAD
+1911 GFRMNVGPPAD
-1922 SRNRYS
+1922 GRNRGGYS
-1928 AAHPGSQGVQVS
+1928 GTHPGSQGVQVGPALS
-1940 LPREQEGCHQSFMQ
+1940 REQEGCHQSFMQ

-1960 LPEQSNHQRAMQCCP
+1960 LPEQSNHQRAVQCCP

-2003 TQKAPAMRIGE
+2003 TQKAPAMRLGE

-2024 SNMHGGPGVRTGLT
+2024 GNMHGGPGVRAGLP
-2038 HPPTPHSSSEPGRSS
+2038 HPPTPHSTSEPGRSS

-2058 PTAVSQHSRHIAR
+2058 LTAVSHHTRHVTR
-2071 DSQPTKLRPGD
+2071 DTQPSKLRPGD

-2087 TLRQSNPFEPEGH
+2087 ALRPSNPFEPEGH

-2110 LGRPQSGGEAR
+2110 LSRPQSGGEAR

-2140 LIPDQHLTQ
+2140 LVPEQHLTQ

-2298 DGSTMPM
+2298 DGSAMPM

-2310 LSNTSAAD
+2310 LSNTSSAD
-2318 SGKQPNRPAHN
+2318 SNKQPNRPAHN